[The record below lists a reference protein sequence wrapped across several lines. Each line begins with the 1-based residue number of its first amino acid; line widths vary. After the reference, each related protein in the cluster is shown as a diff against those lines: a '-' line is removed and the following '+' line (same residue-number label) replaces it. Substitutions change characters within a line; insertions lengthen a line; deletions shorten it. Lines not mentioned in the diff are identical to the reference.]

1 MSLTRRDFLRFGCFS
16 AGVLAFGS
24 MVGCASTQSG
34 ATNSKGETLNDSQ
47 TEQVVPSGT
56 AVVYFSCTETTQA
69 IAEKIAATTDGT
81 LMRIEPAK
89 PYTSADLDYES
100 NCRANAEQNSVTAR
114 PEIAQPVPDIAPYE
128 TVYLGY
134 PIWWGTAP
142 RIILTFLEGADC
154 ADKTIIPFC
163 TSGSSPISG
172 SINELHEAAPDATWL
187 EGKRFP
193 SSTSQSEIDS
203 WVASN

>member
-1 MSLTRRDFLRFGCFS
+1 MNDSLTE
-16 AGVLAFGS
+16 
-24 MVGCASTQSG
+24 Q
-34 ATNSKGETLNDSQ
+34 AT
-47 TEQVVPSGT
+47 PSGT
-56 AVVYFSCTETTQA
+56 AVVYFSCTGTTQA
-69 IAEKIAATTDGT
+69 IARKIAAATDGT

-100 NCRANAEQNSVTAR
+100 NCRANAEQNSATAR
-114 PEIAQPVPDIAPYE
+114 PDIAQPIPDIAPYE
-128 TVYLGY
+128 TIYVGF

-154 ADKTIIPFC
+154 AGKTIIPFC

-172 SINELHEAAPDATWL
+172 SIKELHDAAPDAHWG
-187 EGKRFP
+187 EGRRFP

-203 WVASN
+203 WVASH